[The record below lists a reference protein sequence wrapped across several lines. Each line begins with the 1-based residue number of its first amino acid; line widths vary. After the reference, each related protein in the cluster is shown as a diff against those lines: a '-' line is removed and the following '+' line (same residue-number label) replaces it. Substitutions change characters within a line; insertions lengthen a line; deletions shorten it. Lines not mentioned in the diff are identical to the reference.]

1 MDSTRLEVFLSLSLS
16 LSLSFASGSQN
27 GKADLR
33 TFPFPHHTTPPPVF
47 VLFYV
52 RTYVR
57 ACGQVSTPP
66 IDPENEEFV
75 LFARSK
81 RSALKNW
88 YPFTIMVGGS
98 QANVLVKAKENE
110 FTEKITGNTLA
121 KTLGATLYKEQDK
134 VVGMVK
140 ERVPYLK
147 NAKEMEFAFKIRN
160 KDKPAS
166 WMFTDGVEAIPDEEE
181 CKGVFDKAAEWAA
194 QFQ

>member
-1 MDSTRLEVFLSLSLS
+1 M
-16 LSLSFASGSQN
+16 AA
-27 GKADLR
+27 KLR
-33 TFPFPHHTTPPPVF
+33 CGMGM
-47 VLFYV
+47 
-52 RTYVR
+52 RT
-57 ACGQVSTPP
+57 
-66 IDPENEEFV
+66 I
-75 LFARSK
+75 
-81 RSALKNW
+81 
-88 YPFTIMVGGS
+88 S

-110 FTEKITGNTLA
+110 FTEKLTGNTLA